1 MCSTRIPEHSKSQEE
16 TGMKK
21 SLLLSGITALIS
33 FIAFFAVLATVQAK
47 DMTYSG
53 TLVDSKCYLNHNQT
67 ANDHGPNKNCGTL
80 CLKGGTPGG
89 LLTSDKKFY
98 ALLAPSI
105 ALAPYV
111 GQEIRVEGSLVNG
124 SINVSKVEV
133 NQNGNWQEVKL
144 SPTA

>member
-1 MCSTRIPEHSKSQEE
+1 
-16 TGMKK
+16 MKK
-21 SLLLSGITALIS
+21 SLLLTGITALALVV
-33 FIAFFAVLATVQAK
+33 AFSVVLAAAQPK

-53 TLVDSKCYLNHNQT
+53 TLVDSKCYLAHNLT
-67 ANDHGPNKNCGTL
+67 TNDHGPNKNCGTL

>member
-1 MCSTRIPEHSKSQEE
+1 
-16 TGMKK
+16 MKK
-21 SLLLSGITALIS
+21 SLLLTGITALALIV
-33 FIAFFAVLATVQAK
+33 AFSVALPAQRK
-47 DMTYSG
+47 DASYSG
-53 TLVDSKCYLNHNQT
+53 TLVDSKCYLDHGQT
-67 ANDHGPNKNCGTL
+67 GNDHGPNKACGTL

-98 ALLAPSI
+98 ALLAPST

-111 GQEIRVEGSLVNG
+111 GQEIRVSGSMANG

-133 NQNGNWQEVKL
+133 NQNGSWQEVKL

>member
-1 MCSTRIPEHSKSQEE
+1 
-16 TGMKK
+16 MKK
-21 SLLLSGITALIS
+21 SLLLTGVTALALVV
-33 FIAFFAVLATVQAK
+33 AFSVVLAAAQTK
-47 DMTYSG
+47 DASFNG

-98 ALLAPSI
+98 ALLAPSL

-144 SPTA
+144 GPAA

>member
-1 MCSTRIPEHSKSQEE
+1 
-16 TGMKK
+16 MKK
-21 SLLLSGITALIS
+21 SLLLTGITALALIV
-33 FIAFFAVLATVQAK
+33 AFSVVLAAAQQK
-47 DMTYSG
+47 DMSYSG
-53 TLVDSKCYLNHNQT
+53 TLVDSKCYLAHGQT
-67 ANDHGPNKNCGTL
+67 GNDHGPNKACGTL

-98 ALLAPSI
+98 ALLAPST

-111 GQEIRVEGSLVNG
+111 GQEIRVSGSMVNG

-144 SPTA
+144 SPTV

>member
-1 MCSTRIPEHSKSQEE
+1 
-16 TGMKK
+16 MKK
-21 SLLLSGITALIS
+21 LLLLSSITVLVLIVAS
-33 FIAFFAVLATVQAK
+33 SVVLAAAQQKNAS
-47 DMTYSG
+47 YSG
-53 TLVDSKCYLNHNQT
+53 TLVDSKCYLDHGQT

-98 ALLAPSI
+98 PLLAPSI

-111 GQEIRVEGSLVNG
+111 GQEIRVSGSMVSG

-133 NQNGNWQEVKL
+133 NQNGSWQEVKL
-144 SPTA
+144 GPTA

>member
-1 MCSTRIPEHSKSQEE
+1 
-16 TGMKK
+16 MKK
-21 SLLLSGITALIS
+21 SLLLSGITALAMIIAYSVVLSAAPKDSS
-33 FIAFFAVLATVQAK
+33 F
-47 DMTYSG
+47 SG
-53 TLVDSKCYLNHNQT
+53 TLVDSKCYLGHNLT
-67 ANDHGPNKNCGTL
+67 TNDHGPNKNCGTL

-111 GQEIRVEGSLVNG
+111 GQEIRVSGSLVNG

-133 NQNGNWQEVKL
+133 NENGSWTEVKL

>member
-1 MCSTRIPEHSKSQEE
+1 
-16 TGMKK
+16 MKK
-21 SLLLSGITALIS
+21 SLLLTGITALALIV
-33 FIAFFAVLATVQAK
+33 AFSVVLAAAQN
-47 DMTYSG
+47 DMSYSG
-53 TLVDSKCYLNHNQT
+53 TLVDSKCYLNHGQT
-67 ANDHGPNKNCGTL
+67 ANDHGANKNCGTL

-111 GQEIRVEGSLVNG
+111 GQEIRVSGSMVNG

-133 NQNGNWQEVKL
+133 NQNGSWQEVKL

>member
-1 MCSTRIPEHSKSQEE
+1 
-16 TGMKK
+16 MKK
-21 SLLLSGITALIS
+21 SLLLTGVTALALAV
-33 FIAFFAVLATVQAK
+33 AFSVVLATAQAK

-53 TLVDSKCYLNHNQT
+53 TLVDSKCYLAHNLT
-67 ANDHGPNKNCGTL
+67 TNDHGPNKNCGTL

>member
-1 MCSTRIPEHSKSQEE
+1 M
-16 TGMKK
+16 GMKK
-21 SLLLSGITALIS
+21 SLLLTGITVLALIV
-33 FIAFFAVLATVQAK
+33 AFSVFLAAAQNDAS
-47 DMTYSG
+47 YSG
-53 TLVDSKCYLNHNQT
+53 TLVDSKRYLNHGQT
-67 ANDHGPNKNCGTL
+67 ANDHGTNKNCGTL

-111 GQEIRVEGSLVNG
+111 GQEIRVSGSLVNG

-133 NQNGNWQEVKL
+133 NQNGSWQEVKL

>member
-1 MCSTRIPEHSKSQEE
+1 
-16 TGMKK
+16 MKK
-21 SLLLSGITALIS
+21 SLLLTGITALALIV
-33 FIAFFAVLATVQAK
+33 AFSVVLAAAPN
-47 DMTYSG
+47 DMSYSG
-53 TLVDSKCYLNHNQT
+53 TLVDSKCYLNHGQT
-67 ANDHGPNKNCGTL
+67 ANDHGANKNCGTL

-111 GQEIRVEGSLVNG
+111 GQEIRVSGSMVNG

-133 NQNGNWQEVKL
+133 NQNGSWQEVKL

>member
-1 MCSTRIPEHSKSQEE
+1 
-16 TGMKK
+16 MKK
-21 SLLLSGITALIS
+21 SLLLSGIT
-33 FIAFFAVLATVQAK
+33 VLALAVAFSVVLAAQTK

-111 GQEIRVEGSLVNG
+111 GQEVRVEGALVNG

>member
-1 MCSTRIPEHSKSQEE
+1 
-16 TGMKK
+16 MKK
-21 SLLLSGITALIS
+21 SLLLSGITAL
-33 FIAFFAVLATVQAK
+33 ALTVAFAVVLSAAQK
-47 DMTYSG
+47 ESTYSG
-53 TLVDSKCYLNHNQT
+53 TLVDSKCYLAHGLAT
-67 ANDHGPNKNCGTL
+67 NDHGPNKACGTL

-111 GQEIRVEGSLVNG
+111 GQEIRVSGSMVNG

-133 NQNGNWQEVKL
+133 NQNGNWTEVKL
-144 SPTA
+144 TPTA

>member
-1 MCSTRIPEHSKSQEE
+1 
-16 TGMKK
+16 MKR
-21 SLLLSGITALIS
+21 SIFLTSITALALIV
-33 FIAFFAVLATVQAK
+33 AFSVVLAAAQQK
-47 DMTYSG
+47 DASYSG
-53 TLVDSKCYLNHNQT
+53 TRVDSKCYLAHGLAT
-67 ANDHGPNKNCGTL
+67 NDHGPNKTCGTL

-111 GQEIRVEGSLVNG
+111 GQEIRVSGSLVNG

-133 NQNGNWQEVKL
+133 NQNGSWQEVKL

>member
-1 MCSTRIPEHSKSQEE
+1 
-16 TGMKK
+16 MKK
-21 SLLLSGITALIS
+21 SLLLTGITALALIV
-33 FIAFFAVLATVQAK
+33 AFSVVLAAAQK
-47 DMTYSG
+47 DMSYSG
-53 TLVDSKCYLNHNQT
+53 TLVDSKCYLDHNQT
-67 ANDHGPNKNCGTL
+67 ANDHGSNKNCGTL

-111 GQEIRVEGSLVNG
+111 GQEIRVMGSMANG

-133 NQNGNWQEVKL
+133 NQNGTWQEVKL
-144 SPTA
+144 GPTS

>member
-1 MCSTRIPEHSKSQEE
+1 
-16 TGMKK
+16 MKK
-21 SLLLSGITALIS
+21 SLLLTGITALALIV
-33 FIAFFAVLATVQAK
+33 AFSVVLAAAQQK
-47 DMTYSG
+47 DASYSG
-53 TLVDSKCYLNHNQT
+53 TLVDSKCYLAHGQT
-67 ANDHGPNKNCGTL
+67 GNDHGPNKACGTL

-111 GQEIRVEGSLVNG
+111 GQEIRVSGSMVNG

-133 NQNGNWQEVKL
+133 NQNGSWQEVKL

>member
-1 MCSTRIPEHSKSQEE
+1 
-16 TGMKK
+16 MKK
-21 SLLLSGITALIS
+21 SLLLTGVTALALAV
-33 FIAFFAVLATVQAK
+33 AFSVVLATAQAK

-53 TLVDSKCYLNHNQT
+53 TLVDSKCYLAHNQT
-67 ANDHGPNKNCGTL
+67 GNDHGPNKNCGTL

>member
-1 MCSTRIPEHSKSQEE
+1 
-16 TGMKK
+16 MKK
-21 SLLLSGITALIS
+21 SLLLTGITALALAV
-33 FIAFFAVLATVQAK
+33 AFSVVLATAQAK

-53 TLVDSKCYLNHNQT
+53 TLVDSKCYLAHNQT
-67 ANDHGPNKNCGTL
+67 GNDHGPNKNCGTL

>member
-1 MCSTRIPEHSKSQEE
+1 
-16 TGMKK
+16 MKK
-21 SLLLSGITALIS
+21 SLLLTGITSLALIV
-33 FIAFFAVLATVQAK
+33 AFSVVLAAAQK
-47 DMTYSG
+47 DMSYSG
-53 TLVDSKCYLNHNQT
+53 TLVDSKCYLAHGSVT
-67 ANDHGPNKNCGTL
+67 NDHGPNKACGTL

-111 GQEIRVEGSLVNG
+111 GQEIRVSGSLVNG

>member
-1 MCSTRIPEHSKSQEE
+1 
-16 TGMKK
+16 MKK
-21 SLLLSGITALIS
+21 SLLLTGITALALIV
-33 FIAFFAVLATVQAK
+33 AFSVVLAAAQQK
-47 DMTYSG
+47 DASYSG
-53 TLVDSKCYLNHNQT
+53 TLVDSKCYLAHGQT

-111 GQEIRVEGSLVNG
+111 GQEIRVSGSMVNG

-133 NQNGNWQEVKL
+133 NQNGSWQEVKL

>member
-1 MCSTRIPEHSKSQEE
+1 
-16 TGMKK
+16 MKK
-21 SLLLSGITALIS
+21 SLLLSGITALALIVAYS
-33 FIAFFAVLATVQAK
+33 VVLAAAPPK
-47 DMTYSG
+47 DATYSG
-53 TLVDSKCYLNHNQT
+53 TLVDSKCYLGHGLT
-67 ANDHGPNKNCGTL
+67 TNDHGPNMACGTL

-111 GQEIRVEGSLVNG
+111 GQEIRVEGSMVNG
-124 SINVSKVEV
+124 SINVTKVEV
-133 NQNGNWQEVKL
+133 NQNGSWQEVKL